1 MHRHA
6 PRLQH
11 PLVQRLLLQLRQLLV
26 QLILVHPARLS
37 TLGKSLRNLLADR
50 VLLAQVLH
58 RLVDLVDREAA
69 VDVLDGFAGV
79 AHGVES
85 FLVDVGA
92 LDAADLA
99 LDGHHLRRGLLELV
113 LEGLFSAEGGFGD
126 CGGVC

>member
-1 MHRHA
+1 VHRHA
-6 PRLQH
+6 PRLEH

-26 QLILVHPARLS
+26 QLVLVDPARLRA
-37 TLGKSLRNLLADR
+37 LRQRLRDLLADR

-69 VDVLDGFAGV
+69 VDVLDGFAGIL
-79 AHGVES
+79 HGVERL
-85 FLVDVGA
+85 LVDVGG

-113 LEGLFSAEGGFGD
+113 LEGLFAAEGGFGD
-126 CGGVC
+126 CEVVR

>member
-1 MHRHA
+1 M
-6 PRLQH
+6 
-11 PLVQRLLLQLRQLLV
+11 
-26 QLILVHPARLS
+26 LVHSARLS
-37 TLGKSLRNLLADR
+37 ALGKSFRNLLANR

-79 AHGVES
+79 AHGVQGL
-85 FLVDVGA
+85 LVDVGA